1 MASITQ
7 RGDSFFAQVRIKRQ
21 GQIVF
26 SESRSFP
33 TRPMAESWAQR
44 LEEKIKQE
52 GTVAVAQR
60 DLTVGKLIEKHLE
73 YQQSLRPLGRSTI
86 YNHEQAIAAWS
97 SVKVLDLTAK
107 HVIDYAIK
115 RKAEGAGPATIMSN
129 LSPVSAA
136 LHAAPYAHGIRVDPG
151 EFDLAIKRLVEDGV
165 AGKSKEVIRLVT
177 PEEEKALLEE
187 FERRNLHHQTT
198 INMVHVYKMA
208 IAFPRRASELTR
220 ITWSDIDHARNT
232 ILIRDVKHPKRKIGN
247 NQTVPLL
254 KPVQELL
261 EQIPKLD
268 DRIFPCNTETMLAAF
283 ERTRD
288 RIAQTGLPSIK
299 DLRFHDL
306 RHTGITKL
314 FWAGLQIQEVALIS
328 GHTNWVQLKRYTH
341 IRPEDLHRR
350 WEALNPT
357 PQQPVAT

>member
-7 RGDSFFAQVRIKRQ
+7 RGDSFFAQVRVKRL

-33 TRPMAESWAQR
+33 TKAQAESWAQR
-44 LEEKIKQE
+44 LEERIKQD
-52 GTVAVAQR
+52 GTVAVSQR
-60 DLTVGKLIEKHLE
+60 DLTVGKLIRTHLE
-73 YQQSLRPLGRSTI
+73 YQQSLRPLGRSTV
-86 YNHEQAIAAWS
+86 YNHEQAISYWS
-97 SVKVLDLTAK
+97 NIKVLDLTAK
-107 HVIDYAIK
+107 HVIDFAIK
-115 RKAEGAGPATIMSN
+115 RRAEGAGPATIMSN

-136 LHAAPYAHGIRVDPG
+136 LHAAPYAHGIRVDST
-151 EFDLAIKRLVEDGV
+151 EFDLAIKRLIEDGV
-165 AGKSKEVIRLVT
+165 AGKSKEIIRLVL

-198 INMVHVYKMA
+198 INMVLVYKFA

-220 ITWSDIDHARNT
+220 IMWSDIDEARKT

-254 KPVQELL
+254 TPALELL
-261 EQIPKLD
+261 KQIPKLD

-288 RIAQTGLPSIK
+288 RIALTGLPGIK

-306 RHTGITKL
+306 RHTGITRL
-314 FWAGLQIQEVALIS
+314 FWAGLQIQEVAMIS

-341 IRPEDLHRR
+341 IRPEDVQRR
-350 WEALNPT
+350 WDALNPV
-357 PQQPVAT
+357 QPEAVTS